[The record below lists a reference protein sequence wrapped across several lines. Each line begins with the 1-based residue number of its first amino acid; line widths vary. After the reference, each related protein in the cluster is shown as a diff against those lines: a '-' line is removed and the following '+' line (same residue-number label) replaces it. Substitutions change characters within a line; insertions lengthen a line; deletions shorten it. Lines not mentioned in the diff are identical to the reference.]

1 MKDLENKFVEVEKR
15 VKALVS
21 ENRDLAKRVSELEQE
36 LSRARR
42 ESQEL
47 ETFHGKKMH
56 VREKIE
62 RVLQALEAAGEKK

>member
-1 MKDLENKFVEVEKR
+1 MKDLENKFEEVEKR
-15 VKALVS
+15 VMVLIS
-21 ENRDLAKRVSELEQE
+21 ENRDLTKRVSELTQE

-47 ETFHGKKMH
+47 ENFHGKKLH
-56 VREKIE
+56 IREKIE

>member
-1 MKDLENKFVEVEKR
+1 MNDLENKFEEVEKR
-15 VKALVS
+15 VEALVL

-47 ETFHGKKMH
+47 ENFHGKKMH
-56 VREKIE
+56 IREKIE